1 MTDLHA
7 LALATWDRQYRRET
21 PPTREEALAAAAGA
35 CAGTCQ
41 VAERL
46 RQELEQARQAAA
58 AGAAQGE
65 VRAAQAARIRVL
77 DAEIK
82 ALREQIEQERLFR
95 KGLVP

>member
-1 MTDLHA
+1 MKR
-7 LALATWDRQYRRET
+7 RQK
-21 PPTREEALAAAAGA
+21 EALAAAAGA

-77 DAEIK
+77 DAEVA
-82 ALREQIEQERLFR
+82 ALREQVEQERLVR
-95 KGLVP
+95 RGLVP

>member
-1 MTDLHA
+1 MKR
-7 LALATWDRQYRRET
+7 RQK
-21 PPTREEALAAAAGA
+21 EALAAAAGA